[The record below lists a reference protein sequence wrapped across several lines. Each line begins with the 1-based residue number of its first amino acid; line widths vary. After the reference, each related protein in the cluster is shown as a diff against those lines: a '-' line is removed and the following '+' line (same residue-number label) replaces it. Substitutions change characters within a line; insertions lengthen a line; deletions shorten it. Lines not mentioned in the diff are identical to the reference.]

1 MNMSILQSVIMGFVS
16 GFTTL
21 LPVSSEAHRA
31 IMRCLMGFDREDGI
45 LRLMIHLGALVA
57 VLWLCQE
64 EVRRL
69 RRTKALLRIPPRR
82 RKHQPDQMSVY
93 TLRLL
98 NTAIVILVA
107 VRLFTP
113 WLSFV
118 GNELQILAF
127 TLLAN
132 GVILLIPSLVPNG
145 NKDPRNM
152 PRLDGMLM
160 GFGAGLSVIPG
171 ISQMAGALGFGI
183 SRGVDRK
190 FALKFGCLLLIPGL
204 ILHLIFDLVGM
215 FTVGG
220 FILSWMSVLTALVC
234 GIGSCFGCVV
244 GYRVMNFLVFG
255 TNFSGFSYYCFG
267 AGLFSFILFLMI

>member
-16 GFTTL
+16 GFTEL

-31 IMRCLMGFDREDGI
+31 ILRCLMGIDQEDGI
-45 LRLMIHLGALVA
+45 VRLLIHVGALA
-57 VLWLCQE
+57 AMLWLCQD
-64 EVRRL
+64 EVRKL
-69 RRTKALLRIPPRR
+69 RRTRALLRIPPKR

-98 NTAIVILVA
+98 NTAGVVLILG
-107 VRLFTP
+107 RLFTLP
-113 WLSFV
+113 LMYI

-127 TLLAN
+127 ALLAN
-132 GVILLIPSLVPNG
+132 GVILLYPSLVPNG

-160 GFGAGLSVIPG
+160 GLGAGLSVIPG
-171 ISQMAGALGFGI
+171 FSQMGCTLGFGI

-190 FALKFGCLLLIPGL
+190 FALKFACLLLIPGL
-204 ILHLIFDLVGM
+204 VLHLVFDCIAIF
-215 FTVGG
+215 TAGG
-220 FILSWMSVLTALVC
+220 IALSLMGVLTAAIC
-234 GIGSCFGCVV
+234 GAGCFAGAVL
-244 GYRVMNFLVFG
+244 GYRLMNFLVFG
-255 TNFSGFSYYCFG
+255 TNFSTFSYYCFG